1 MNTRAIE
8 SAACVALLMIAAL
21 VQQGCGAGGKA
32 IVTDG
37 VNTGDPCSVCKS
49 PHAQGPEAG
58 DLNNGDFTV
67 FCNSRKCKP
76 DGAED
81 AAQKVADSSAEIH
94 ETDKAP
100 SLCEICARPDTQGH
114 YAGEL
119 NDDDFII
126 KCSQEC
132 PDLKHPGPSLQM
144 AAQQTSSI
152 QGTLIPPICFFLFMA
167 WLALKRFVIKKE
179 ALLAGYGEHDGQS
192 DAHYVRVVV

>member
-21 VQQGCGAGGKA
+21 VQQGCGGGKA

-58 DLNNGDFTV
+58 DLNNNDFTV
-67 FCNSRKCKP
+67 FCNSPKCKP
-76 DGAED
+76 DGPED

-94 ETDKAP
+94 ETNKAP
-100 SLCEICARPDTQGH
+100 SLCEICARPDAQGH